1 MVSNR
6 LISSFSIACIAFVL
20 LSLLSSQASA
30 QAAESIN
37 YQAVVRNSNGVVLK
51 NQVIQVQFSIIDSTF
66 GVQSVKVYQELFDFA
81 PSGENYQTNDF
92 GLINL
97 RIGEGFRNGG
107 TLNAFS
113 EINWGSGNYFLQ
125 VEFANGGNP
134 FENLGTTQLVSV
146 PYALYAKSSGDTAK
160 AGLGIQVIGK
170 DSIVNIGDLSDT
182 NELITSIRF
191 LNDSLL
197 IIEEGLNQDTVDI
210 SSLRSAIQGL
220 RTDSVENNRAYISII
235 GGSQINFSV
244 ADGDSSATNEIQTLT
259 VIDGGDSIQISNN
272 QGLPASKISV
282 AQFNITDT
290 DNQQLSLVG
299 NTLNLSGDN
308 VSAVDL
314 TGILGIDSLYKLGD
328 SALVIVNANQVNDT
342 LLFEG
347 NTGDV
352 SATNELVD
360 SMKLNNGVLEL
371 FQQGTLRA
379 SVQIDTIGSSRIT
392 ANAVNIALNND
403 TSMANER
410 VDSLDITSNDFLRVF
425 ENGLLSDS
433 LDLSRY
439 NTLGADTN
447 LVSAMIVGDS
457 IQLNRDLGLPVY
469 VNITDLVNEF
479 ELASAV
485 STINSR
491 IDLDNDTSMANERVD
506 SLDIT
511 SNDFLRVFENGVL
524 SDSLDLSRY
533 TAAGADTNLVSAL
546 IVGDSIQLNRDLGL
560 PVHVNITDL
569 VNEFELAS
577 VVSTINSR
585 IDLDNDTSATN
596 EKIGT
601 IGFNNTT
608 RVLTVTENRVNYT
621 ATIPLSTLADTNI
634 ISGSIV
640 GANIALLNDQGETVN
655 IDIANLSTDLESAA
669 AVATEATARQDA
681 DGNLSTRIVNDS
693 TDLANAILSSGN
705 LETRF
710 ENDSVLQDADSVRLD
725 NFVVQYDSD
734 TIANG
739 ARVVANATAIST
751 NTSGIGSNILR
762 SKDQSD
768 SLITLFAE
776 SLKSSTR
783 DNGQTDSIKTNILD
797 IATTIVRN
805 KEQSDSLIST
815 IGTANGNTSDIAV
828 TIVRNKDQ
836 SDSLITLFVESLKS
850 STRDNGQTD
859 SIKTNILA
867 IASAIIRNKEQSDS
881 LIALFNA
888 PADNLGDHIAT
899 QRLDLGTQTLVGNG
913 GTNGIEISNSG
924 NVGVG
929 VLTIDSL
936 KNGSGYTF
944 PGKDGTADQVMV
956 TDGSGNV
963 NWSAVPIDACPVDM
977 VAAGVNMC
985 IETVERTASDWFDA
999 ATACVA
1005 DGYKLP
1011 TWAEWYA
1018 AAATTTVTTMNDG
1031 ANWEWIDGG
1040 TFNTARK
1047 VGNGTIK
1054 ATATDNPETGSEVFR
1069 CVTYK

>member
-577 VVSTINSR
+577 AVSTINSR

-783 DNGQTDSIKTNILD
+783 DNGQTDSIKTNILA
-797 IATTIVRN
+797 IASAIIRN

-859 SIKTNILA
+859 SIKTNILD